1 MKDAWFKEVFTEF
14 YKLSYIREGKSKRI
28 VLKGLSD
35 HKVLDY
41 VILRITPTKDV
52 IYYLYNGSSI
62 HIPEKW
68 IDLFSSL
75 ILIQGLES
83 WSVCYDSDVDGS
95 LSHFGYLMTRL
106 ICHLD
111 KSLSKIE
118 GEELLNVLGEIS
130 VIGTKEFREWCLEEF
145 GLELDPFEY
154 RSLDE
159 NLDI

>member
-41 VILRITPTKDV
+41 VILRITPTEDV

-68 IDLFSSL
+68 IDLFSSFNTHS
-75 ILIQGLES
+75 GFRVLE
-83 WSVCYDSDVDGS
+83 CYDSDVD
-95 LSHFGYLMTRL
+95 
-106 ICHLD
+106 
-111 KSLSKIE
+111 
-118 GEELLNVLGEIS
+118 
-130 VIGTKEFREWCLEEF
+130 
-145 GLELDPFEY
+145 
-154 RSLDE
+154 
-159 NLDI
+159 